1 MPTAAEVDEWIANSG
16 HHISTCQHSK
26 LTDAFKNPAWK
37 AAFHAA
43 QTSHETGVLLN
54 QIGFKNHFTKELDD
68 KLADPAL
75 TIGAMRIHFCGKPGD
90 VSIAAEKGSCV
101 SIDVDGK
108 LTEVLED
115 AGIADLGK
123 LNIQGEH
130 CCVETRDGIGGS
142 FPTCVARKVVPE
154 LCAVALKH
162 VELVAA
168 AGKKVAVIC
177 HYKDA
182 LPRVRMYF
190 NTHMSD
196 TAAAALVGGAD
207 NRVLES
213 EHPSNISKQLLGAV
227 NEISIKTAGLILAK
241 LVAADAAA
249 HQILTACDEVPSSYD
264 VHQTKMA
271 VLECIGVGGTLAR
284 SIVDGVDDSTDLNA
298 LAADLF
304 VYRSMKGKAA
314 WGRRLEEVYGGD
326 AEGVRSYM
334 GEVFERHTWRRH
346 GTAHAGMSSLR

>member
-1 MPTAAEVDEWIANSG
+1 MPTAAAVDEWIANSG
-16 HHISTCQHSK
+16 HHISTCQHSN
-26 LTDAFKNPAWK
+26 LTDAFKNPAWE

-43 QTSHETGVLLN
+43 QTSHETGALLD

-68 KLADPAL
+68 KLRDPAHK
-75 TIGAMRIHFCGKPGD
+75 IGTMRIHFCGKPGD

-101 SIDVDGK
+101 SIEVDRK
-108 LTEVLED
+108 LTEVLD
-115 AGIADLGK
+115 DVGIADFGK

-182 LPRVRMYF
+182 LPRVRKYF
-190 NTHMSD
+190 EKHMSEN
-196 TAAAALVGGAD
+196 AAAALVGGVD

-227 NEISIKTAGLILAK
+227 DEGNIMTAGLILGK
-241 LVAADAAA
+241 LVAADDAA
-249 HQILTACDEVPSSYD
+249 HRILTVGHEDPSLYN
-264 VHQTKMA
+264 VRQTKTA
-271 VLECIGVGGTLAR
+271 VLECIGVTGSLAFA
-284 SIVDGVDDSTDLNA
+284 IADGVDDSTDLIA
-298 LAADLF
+298 LAAALF
-304 VYRSMKGKAA
+304 AYRSKKGTAA
-314 WGRRLEEVYGGD
+314 WNKYLHDTRRQGS
-326 AEGVRSYM
+326 AR
-334 GEVFERHTWRRH
+334 
-346 GTAHAGMSSLR
+346 

>member
-26 LTDAFKNPAWK
+26 LTEAFKNPVWN

-43 QTSHETGVLLN
+43 QTSYETGVLLN

-90 VSIAAEKGSCV
+90 VSIAAGKGSCA
-101 SIDVDGK
+101 SIDVDRE

-168 AGKKVAVIC
+168 AGKKVVVIC

-182 LPRVRMYF
+182 LPRV
-190 NTHMSD
+190 
-196 TAAAALVGGAD
+196 
-207 NRVLES
+207 
-213 EHPSNISKQLLGAV
+213 IS
-227 NEISIKTAGLILAK
+227 T
-241 LVAADAAA
+241 
-249 HQILTACDEVPSSYD
+249 
-264 VHQTKMA
+264 
-271 VLECIGVGGTLAR
+271 
-284 SIVDGVDDSTDLNA
+284 
-298 LAADLF
+298 
-304 VYRSMKGKAA
+304 
-314 WGRRLEEVYGGD
+314 
-326 AEGVRSYM
+326 
-334 GEVFERHTWRRH
+334 
-346 GTAHAGMSSLR
+346 